1 VESLLGVWDWLLNLI
16 WQALEFLYLWVGDLG
31 WAIVLLTVLIR
42 LLMIPLTAKQT
53 RSMHEM
59 QRIQPKIKEIQKKY
73 KDDKQKQQEE
83 MMKFYQENKVNPFGG
98 CLPLLIQMPVFIA
111 LFQVLRNLP
120 ERLPDASPSDFAW
133 MIGGLTI
140 LPDLTI
146 SPSEAWSLG
155 FWVALPYLIFVVL
168 FGLSG
173 WLPQRMLSQDKQQS
187 RIGMYMSVMLLY
199 FGWISPG
206 GVLVYWVTS
215 SMWQVGQQAILL
227 RWMKRDEG
235 DD

>member
-1 VESLLGVWDWLLNLI
+1 VAIWDSLLDLI
-16 WQALEFLYLWVGDLG
+16 WQALEFLYQAVGDLG
-31 WAIVLLTVLIR
+31 WAIVLLTVLVR
-42 LLMIPLTAKQT
+42 LIMIPLTARQT

-59 QRIQPKIKEIQKKY
+59 QRIQPKIKEIQKQY
-73 KDDKQKQQEE
+73 KDNKQKQQEE
-83 MMKFYQENKVNPFGG
+83 LMKFYQENKVNPFGG
-98 CLPLLIQMPVFIA
+98 CLPLLIQMPIFIA

-133 MIGGLTI
+133 TIGGLTI

-146 SPSEAWSLG
+146 SPSDAWAVGLLY
-155 FWVALPYLIFVVL
+155 ALPYLIFVVL

-215 SMWQVGQQAILL
+215 SLWQIGQQAVLL

-235 DD
+235 DDE

>member
-1 VESLLGVWDWLLNLI
+1 MEILGVWDWLLGLI
-16 WQALEFLYLWVGDLG
+16 ADALGFLYDFTGDLG

-73 KDDKQKQQEE
+73 KDDKPKQQEE

-98 CLPLLIQMPVFIA
+98 CLPLLIQMPIFIA
-111 LFQVLRNLP
+111 LFQVLRRI
-120 ERLPDASPSDFAW
+120 EVSSFSDVSWTIF
-133 MIGGLTI
+133 GLTI

-146 SPSEAWSLG
+146 SPSDAWALG
-155 FWVALPYLIFVVL
+155 FWVALPSLVFVAL

-235 DD
+235 DE